1 MLLAMMILMMASYS
15 SAYVRIENIY
25 PSKIINLG
33 DNSGI
38 IIECQYNVRNFK
50 NLLLMKSY
58 SKVVFK
64 IDYDKEKDIYA
75 KTIRK
80 DGFDCTSINSNE
92 GQIICWKLNPTCEDA
107 TTYTCSSA
115 TEFSKPKTLKVKS
128 YIKSLDLL
136 TSPVYVNKLA
146 IFRCTAYIG
155 APYGITDL
163 VWFERKHNDTNIRV
177 KKVNVQSHGKC
188 LVPVVSIYNYTV
200 KEGDV
205 DETEIS
211 CFVNGASMTKLL
223 INKTEIEEERRGET
237 NTIGSEQ
244 KELVEIDN
252 ADYHSSSKNIRV
264 RNIPSFY
271 GRRSS

>member
-115 TEFSKPKTLKVKS
+115 TEFSKPKTLK
-128 YIKSLDLL
+128 
-136 TSPVYVNKLA
+136 
-146 IFRCTAYIG
+146 
-155 APYGITDL
+155 
-163 VWFERKHNDTNIRV
+163 
-177 KKVNVQSHGKC
+177 
-188 LVPVVSIYNYTV
+188 
-200 KEGDV
+200 
-205 DETEIS
+205 
-211 CFVNGASMTKLL
+211 
-223 INKTEIEEERRGET
+223 EIEEERRGET

-252 ADYHSSSKNIRV
+252 ADKLCDANIITKILTFATILFV
-264 RNIPSFY
+264 IGNLL
-271 GRRSS
+271 